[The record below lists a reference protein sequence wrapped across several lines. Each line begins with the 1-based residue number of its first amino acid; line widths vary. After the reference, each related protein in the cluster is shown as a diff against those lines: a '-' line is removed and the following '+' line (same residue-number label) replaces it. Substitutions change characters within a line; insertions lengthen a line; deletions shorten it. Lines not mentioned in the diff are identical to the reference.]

1 MKYIVNLTHKTTGKG
16 KVRKVN
22 AETMESAHT
31 MMAKRYPEYDV
42 GRIYADADASVS
54 MLYQIMKEAKREAE

>member
-1 MKYIVNLTHKTTGKG
+1 MKYIVNLTHKRTGKG

-22 AETMESAHT
+22 AETMESAQNVIE
-31 MMAKRYPEYDV
+31 KRYPDYDV

-54 MLYQIMKEAKREAE
+54 MLYQIMKEAKREAK